1 MRNTTRRYITTTQP
15 SSPYAVP
22 GSGHI
27 TGNPLSSSYNDT
39 LGENLNFL
47 KKNFQKLFYSSR
59 GNDEEELKKFD
70 KALKKLKTFIPD
82 VEKELAKFYVDKL
95 ASSKNFNSQDHD
107 FDKIFKSD
115 DSRRLFLD
123 VLKENVKNEVK
134 NKFNK
139 EVKGRFLIGGYFEA
153 SGILKNKSPIFD
165 PSKQNDNI
173 KNYAREALDELSK
186 LPENKDHKDFLKKL
200 KQEFESL
207 ESQSLDSMM
216 ARSTISQGADGLT
229 KEVRKTFQQDN
240 EFLKNLN
247 KGHLSFEKE
256 DTIERLIEI
265 QSRLDQYEPFFAE
278 SNSKSQGLEVRSSSQ
293 ASILSRASSFSVRRT
308 SGSAVS
314 QVSAVRSH
322 SGDGFEV
329 INIYKDVKNL
339 MTKIKN
345 TNPEVKT
352 AIEKYKSPSD
362 FHFEEPIAKKSN
374 VELLLEQL
382 TREEKEAL
390 FNKLTREGTTISMP
404 SIDQQFSSARR
415 ASEDD
420 PSSITRVLSTRE
432 ASVRSQTPDSKSSG
446 GSSL

>member
-1 MRNTTRRYITTTQP
+1 M
-15 SSPYAVP
+15 
-22 GSGHI
+22 
-27 TGNPLSSSYNDT
+27 
-39 LGENLNFL
+39 
-47 KKNFQKLFYSSR
+47 
-59 GNDEEELKKFD
+59 
-70 KALKKLKTFIPD
+70 
-82 VEKELAKFYVDKL
+82 
-95 ASSKNFNSQDHD
+95 
-107 FDKIFKSD
+107 
-115 DSRRLFLD
+115 
-123 VLKENVKNEVK
+123 
-134 NKFNK
+134 
-139 EVKGRFLIGGYFEA
+139 
-153 SGILKNKSPIFD
+153 
-165 PSKQNDNI
+165 
-173 KNYAREALDELSK
+173 
-186 LPENKDHKDFLKKL
+186 KKL

-382 TREEKEAL
+382 TREEKKAL